1 MKHIQTFEDFLNEA
15 VLNEIGEGVTPFR
28 WKRVGVVKLENWMT
42 TLTQVDKADTVPNWT
57 ELPSINYEFKS
68 DKATYIVTVGGGW
81 KRHIGISFNAKPNA
95 PKKQDFDL
103 VIVVAFDTTGN
114 QDSTNKEAL
123 TNFGE
128 QFAVMSTVTDIIFSV
143 VKELE
148 EWEWVKLQEIQLAP
162 KYEDED
168 TGKPITQSKRGRL
181 YLEYIKK
188 QGRRLPGDWS
198 VEIDND
204 RFTILRGSWA
214 GSSFIKLT

>member
-1 MKHIQTFEDFLNEA
+1 MKNLKTFEDFLNEA
-15 VLNEIGEGVTPFR
+15 ILNEIGEGVKPFR
-28 WKRVGVVKLENWMT
+28 WKRIGLVKLENWMN
-42 TLTQVDKADTVPNWT
+42 TLTQVDKADMIPNWT
-57 ELPSINYEFKS
+57 DLPQIKYSFSS
-68 DKATYIVTVGGGW
+68 DKAEYIVTVGGGW
-81 KRHIGISFNAKPNA
+81 KRHVGISFNPKPNA

-103 VIVVAFDTTGN
+103 VILIAFDTNNSKIGT
-114 QDSTNKEAL
+114 DKEAL

-128 QFAVMSTVTDIIFSV
+128 QFAVISTITDIIVSV

-168 TGKPITQSKRGRL
+168 TGKPIAQSKRGRL

-188 QGRRLPGDWS
+188 QGRRLPGVWS

-204 RFTILRGSWA
+204 RFTILRGTWA